1 MRVDSLA
8 HEVECSSAATKPP
21 MDQNPKEAFFFPR
34 ILFIDIAIAFNCT
47 PLYSLKRMKLI
58 MMRHADHENNVLTAD
73 GIKQITTLSES
84 LPRIIATHNIDV
96 SRVLFLVSPQG
107 RTAATAHRLKSY
119 LESCGMLHY
128 QLEVVAAFDQEE
140 PAGYQQAVELIVEH
154 CKRKDFTL
162 VWVVTHFFQMVNVP
176 ELVLEL
182 VHGSSVDP
190 FELSTFFCEPV
201 LIDMITGEGRY
212 PL

>member
-1 MRVDSLA
+1 
-8 HEVECSSAATKPP
+8 
-21 MDQNPKEAFFFPR
+21 
-34 ILFIDIAIAFNCT
+34 
-47 PLYSLKRMKLI
+47 
-58 MMRHADHENNVLTAD
+58 MRHADHESNVLTAD
-73 GIKQITTLSES
+73 GIKQIATLGES

-107 RTAATAHRLKSY
+107 RTAATAHRLRSY
-119 LESCGMLHY
+119 LESCGMQHC
-128 QLEVVAAFDQEE
+128 QHEAVAAFDQEE
-140 PAGYQQAVELIVEH
+140 SAGYQQAVKLIVEH